1 MNFTETFKAHEHE
14 GSTYQ
19 PGLRKFLRE
28 HTDLKTLV
36 ESGSGCST
44 VFMTM
49 ALEERGVPGKIY
61 SLDPSPWCSY
71 TVEHPFITNIRKKSE
86 DAMVDLYLQDHPWD
100 FFLHDGNH
108 DIFQQSYDIWMGF
121 ALLRPGG
128 WIWCDDYTWGEH
140 HAWKRF
146 AAQHGLT
153 PHHFGSASGIQ
164 KPDSKDAMHPSMVAA
179 YSEYLKAKFRVESDA
194 WHAAGNK
201 DSSVFA
207 HQV

>member
-1 MNFTETFKAHEHE
+1 MNFIEIFKTHEHE
-14 GSTYQ
+14 GSTFQ
-19 PGLRKFLRE
+19 PAMRKFLRE

-49 ALEERGVPGKIY
+49 ALEERGTPGKIY

-86 DAMVDLYLQDHPWD
+86 DAMVDLYLKDHPWD

-108 DIFQQSYDIWMGF
+108 DIYQQSYDIWMGY

-128 WIWCDDYTWGEH
+128 WIWCDDYTWAEH

-146 AAQHGLT
+146 AARHRLEM
-153 PHHFGSASGIQ
+153 HDFGSASAIQ
-164 KPDSKDAMHPSMVAA
+164 KPECEHAMNPSDAAS
-179 YSEYLKAKFRVESDA
+179 YSDYLKVTFKREEDA
-194 WHAAGNK
+194 WLAAGNTN
-201 DSSVFA
+201 SSQFA